1 MLVLYPVLHRLLN
14 FLLESDENFDI
25 EKFMTK
31 FWDLVGQHA
40 AHLIIVVNSGNSSIL
55 FAFKNRL
62 FYTQKM
68 HELFVCGK

>member
-40 AHLIIVVNSGNSSIL
+40 AHLIIVVNSGNSPIL
-55 FAFKNRL
+55 FAFKKYIIL
-62 FYTQKM
+62 HQKNA
-68 HELFVCGK
+68 